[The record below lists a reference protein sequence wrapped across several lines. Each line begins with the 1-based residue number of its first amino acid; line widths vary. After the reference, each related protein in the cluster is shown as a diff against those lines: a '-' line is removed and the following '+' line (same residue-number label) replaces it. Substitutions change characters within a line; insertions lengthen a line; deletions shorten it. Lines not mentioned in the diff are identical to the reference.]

1 MFMIQQTQN
10 SYPMKEWHLENM
22 KKTIVKYVTGLPEN
36 ATSYQK
42 RQHKKYGGN
51 LANVHRNI
59 DFDMRH
65 GVEIQEVLVFLDMV
79 RNAPEFSNIR
89 EIEGSI
95 ERLDMIKIH
104 FTSPMPY

>member
-1 MFMIQQTQN
+1 MIQQTQN

-22 KKTIVKYVTGLPEN
+22 KKIIVKYVTGLSEN

-65 GVEIQEVLVFLDMV
+65 GVEIQEILVFLDKV
-79 RNAPEFSNIR
+79 RNAPEFSIIR

>member
-1 MFMIQQTQN
+1 MMQQTQN

-22 KKTIVKYVTGLPEN
+22 KKTIVKYVTGLSEN
-36 ATSYQK
+36 TTSYQK

-65 GVEIQEVLVFLDMV
+65 GVEIQEILVFLDKV

-104 FTSPMPY
+104 FTSPTRY

>member
-1 MFMIQQTQN
+1 MMQQTQN

-22 KKTIVKYVTGLPEN
+22 KKTIVKYVTGLSEN
-36 ATSYQK
+36 TTSYQK

-65 GVEIQEVLVFLDMV
+65 GVEIQEVLVFLDKV

-104 FTSPMPY
+104 FTSPTRY

>member
-1 MFMIQQTQN
+1 MIQQTQN

-22 KKTIVKYVTGLPEN
+22 KKTIVKYVTGLSEN

-65 GVEIQEVLVFLDMV
+65 GVEIQEVLVFLDKV

-104 FTSPMPY
+104 FTSPTRY

>member
-1 MFMIQQTQN
+1 MMQQTQN

-22 KKTIVKYVTGLPEN
+22 KKTIVKYVTGLSEN
-36 ATSYQK
+36 TTSYQK

-65 GVEIQEVLVFLDMV
+65 DVAIQEVLVFLDKV
-79 RNAPEFSNIR
+79 RKHPSFLI
-89 EIEGSI
+89 
-95 ERLDMIKIH
+95 
-104 FTSPMPY
+104 

>member
-1 MFMIQQTQN
+1 MIQQTQN

-22 KKTIVKYVTGLPEN
+22 KKIIVKYVTGLSEN

-65 GVEIQEVLVFLDMV
+65 GVEIQEVLVFLDKV
-79 RNAPEFSNIR
+79 RNAPEFSIIR

>member
-1 MFMIQQTQN
+1 MIQQIQN

-22 KKTIVKYVTGLPEN
+22 KKTILKYVTGLSKN
-36 ATSYQK
+36 ASSYQK

-59 DFDMRH
+59 DFDIRH
-65 GVEIQEVLVFLDMV
+65 GVTIQEVIVFLDKV
-79 RNAPEFSNIR
+79 RNAAEFSNVR

-95 ERLDMIKIH
+95 ERLDLIKIH
-104 FTSPMPY
+104 FSSPMPY

>member
-1 MFMIQQTQN
+1 MIQQTQN

-22 KKTIVKYVTGLPEN
+22 KKIIVKYVTGLSEN

-65 GVEIQEVLVFLDMV
+65 GVEIQEVLVFLDKV

-104 FTSPMPY
+104 FTSPTRY

>member
-1 MFMIQQTQN
+1 
-10 SYPMKEWHLENM
+10 MKKWHLENM
-22 KKTIVKYVTGLPEN
+22 KKTIVKYVTGLSEN

-65 GVEIQEVLVFLDMV
+65 GVAIQEVLIFLDKV

-95 ERLDMIKIH
+95 ERLDLIKIH

>member
-1 MFMIQQTQN
+1 
-10 SYPMKEWHLENM
+10 
-22 KKTIVKYVTGLPEN
+22 
-36 ATSYQK
+36 
-42 RQHKKYGGN
+42 
-51 LANVHRNI
+51 
-59 DFDMRH
+59 MRH
-65 GVEIQEVLVFLDMV
+65 GVAIQEVLVFLDKV

>member
-1 MFMIQQTQN
+1 MMQQTQN

-22 KKTIVKYVTGLPEN
+22 KKTIVKYVTGLSEN
-36 ATSYQK
+36 TTSYQK
-42 RQHKKYGGN
+42 RQHKKYSGN

-65 GVEIQEVLVFLDMV
+65 GVEIQEVLVFLDKV

-95 ERLDMIKIH
+95 
-104 FTSPMPY
+104 

>member
-1 MFMIQQTQN
+1 MMQQTQN

-22 KKTIVKYVTGLPEN
+22 KETIVKYVTGLSEN
-36 ATSYQK
+36 TTSYQK

-65 GVEIQEVLVFLDMV
+65 GVEIQEVLVFLDKV

-104 FTSPMPY
+104 FTSPTRY